1 MAYETFDTISWSD
14 GTPLTSDRLQQMSTN
29 IDLVKEVT
37 DGYSRGVLSLKQDTT
52 THTAITDS
60 TYTSIIALVNE
71 GGGLDYRVTAAAN
84 RYVKITFTTPGIQIA
99 NGDENNIYS
108 YRLYNGT
115 ATSDTL
121 TQEWFFGVPSQ
132 DVITPATA
140 TVEDTGATN
149 RTVLLSS
156 SITAMTGTKKM
167 GGGTFSVIV
176 DSGSTGLTTQNY
188 TVFVGRSGGTAS
200 YNTLGTQPTQLY
212 AEDCGSSV

>member
-37 DGYSRGVLSLKQDTT
+37 DGYSRGVLSFKQDTT

-84 RYVKITFTTPGIQIA
+84 RRIKITFTTPGIQIA
-99 NGDENNIYS
+99 NGDENNVYS

-121 TQEWFFGVPSQ
+121 TQEWFFGLPSQ
-132 DVITPATA
+132 DVIAPATA
-140 TVEDTGATN
+140 TVEDTGTTN

-156 SITAMTGTKKM
+156 SITAMTGTKKL
-167 GGGTFSVIV
+167 GGGTFSVMV
-176 DSGSTGLTTQNY
+176 DSGATGLTTQNY